1 MKIIDLS
8 IPIEDG
14 LPSDPPIQ
22 IPKIQYC
29 NHKDTAEQMAGFFKG
44 CTVEDLPEGNGW
56 GIEFLQVCTHSGTHV
71 DAPYHYY
78 PTMNGGERAWTIDEV
93 PLDWFVGDGVVMD
106 FHDKPDGYK
115 ITAKDVEE
123 YLVAGAGMSYEATMW
138 LLERGVR
145 VVGTDGWS
153 WDVPLPFEGE
163 EFEKNHDAS
172 IIWEAH
178 RVGRDKAYCH
188 IEKLTNLDQLPV
200 TGFKVNCFPVSIKAA
215 SAGWARVVAF
225 VE

>member
-1 MKIIDLS
+1 MD
-8 IPIEDG
+8 
-14 LPSDPPIQ
+14 
-22 IPKIQYC
+22 
-29 NHKDTAEQMAGFFKG
+29 
-44 CTVEDLPEGNGW
+44 DLPEGNGW
-56 GIEFLQVCTHSGTHV
+56 GIEFLKVCTHSGTHV

-78 PTMNGGERAWTIDEV
+78 PTMNGGEKAWTIDEV

-106 FHDKPDGYK
+106 FHDKSDGYK
-115 ITAKDVEE
+115 ITARDVEDYFKRIHYTLKAGDIVLLRTDADDRWGKPE
-123 YLVAGAGMSYEATMW
+123 YLVAGAGMSYDATMW
-138 LLERGVR
+138 LLNQGVR

-153 WDVPLPFEGE
+153 WDVPLPFEGQ

>member
-1 MKIIDLS
+1 
-8 IPIEDG
+8 
-14 LPSDPPIQ
+14 
-22 IPKIQYC
+22 
-29 NHKDTAEQMAGFFKG
+29 
-44 CTVEDLPEGNGW
+44 
-56 GIEFLQVCTHSGTHV
+56 
-71 DAPYHYY
+71 
-78 PTMNGGERAWTIDEV
+78 
-93 PLDWFVGDGVVMD
+93 
-106 FHDKPDGYK
+106 
-115 ITAKDVEE
+115 
-123 YLVAGAGMSYEATMW
+123 MW

-145 VVGTDGWS
+145 VVGTDGLELGVVS
-153 WDVPLPFEGE
+153 PAFEGE

-200 TGFKVNCFPVSIKAA
+200 TGFKVSCFPVSIKAA

>member
-1 MKIIDLS
+1 MQ
-8 IPIEDG
+8 IE
-14 LPSDPPIQ
+14 PVS
-22 IPKIQYC
+22 Y
-29 NHKDTAEQMAGFFKG
+29 
-44 CTVEDLPEGNGW
+44 
-56 GIEFLQVCTHSGTHV
+56 TH
-71 DAPYHYY
+71 
-78 PTMNGGERAWTIDEV
+78 
-93 PLDWFVGDGVVMD
+93 LDVYKRQVMD

-115 ITAKDVEE
+115 ITAKDVEEYFQKINYTLKPGDIVFLRTDADDRWGKPE

-200 TGFKVNCFPVSIKAA
+200 TGFKVSCFPVSIKAA
-215 SAGWARVVAF
+215 SAEMCIRDRSTWAWALTSLHF
-225 VE
+225 TL

>member
-1 MKIIDLS
+1 M
-8 IPIEDG
+8 
-14 LPSDPPIQ
+14 
-22 IPKIQYC
+22 
-29 NHKDTAEQMAGFFKG
+29 
-44 CTVEDLPEGNGW
+44 
-56 GIEFLQVCTHSGTHV
+56 
-71 DAPYHYY
+71 
-78 PTMNGGERAWTIDEV
+78 
-93 PLDWFVGDGVVMD
+93 
-106 FHDKPDGYK
+106 
-115 ITAKDVEE
+115 
-123 YLVAGAGMSYEATMW
+123 

-200 TGFKVNCFPVSIKAA
+200 TGFKVSCFPVSIKAA

>member
-1 MKIIDLS
+1 MRYFNKAMLVASAALCLNLS
-8 IPIEDG
+8 VFSQNITLKTGSVTVKE
-14 LPSDPPIQ
+14 
-22 IPKIQYC
+22 
-29 NHKDTAEQMAGFFKG
+29 AMEQLKKSSGYSFVFSS
-44 CTVEDLPEGNGW
+44 EDL
-56 GIEFLQVCTHSGTHV
+56 
-71 DAPYHYY
+71 A
-78 PTMNGGERAWTIDEV
+78 
-93 PLDWFVGDGVVMD
+93 
-106 FHDKPDGYK
+106 
-115 ITAKDVEE
+115 AKDVEEYFQKINYTLKPGDIVFLRTDADDRWGKPE

-200 TGFKVNCFPVSIKAA
+200 TGFKVSCFPVSIKAA

>member
-1 MKIIDLS
+1 
-8 IPIEDG
+8 
-14 LPSDPPIQ
+14 
-22 IPKIQYC
+22 
-29 NHKDTAEQMAGFFKG
+29 
-44 CTVEDLPEGNGW
+44 
-56 GIEFLQVCTHSGTHV
+56 
-71 DAPYHYY
+71 
-78 PTMNGGERAWTIDEV
+78 
-93 PLDWFVGDGVVMD
+93 
-106 FHDKPDGYK
+106 
-115 ITAKDVEE
+115 
-123 YLVAGAGMSYEATMW
+123 MSYEATMW

>member
-1 MKIIDLS
+1 M
-8 IPIEDG
+8 
-14 LPSDPPIQ
+14 
-22 IPKIQYC
+22 
-29 NHKDTAEQMAGFFKG
+29 
-44 CTVEDLPEGNGW
+44 
-56 GIEFLQVCTHSGTHV
+56 
-71 DAPYHYY
+71 
-78 PTMNGGERAWTIDEV
+78 

-123 YLVAGAGMSYEATMW
+123 YFQKINYTLKPGDIVFLRTDADDRWGKPEYLVAGAGMSYEATMW
-138 LLERGVR
+138 LL
-145 VVGTDGWS
+145 
-153 WDVPLPFEGE
+153 
-163 EFEKNHDAS
+163 
-172 IIWEAH
+172 EAH

-200 TGFKVNCFPVSIKAA
+200 TGFKVSCFPVSIKAA

>member
-1 MKIIDLS
+1 M
-8 IPIEDG
+8 
-14 LPSDPPIQ
+14 
-22 IPKIQYC
+22 
-29 NHKDTAEQMAGFFKG
+29 
-44 CTVEDLPEGNGW
+44 
-56 GIEFLQVCTHSGTHV
+56 
-71 DAPYHYY
+71 
-78 PTMNGGERAWTIDEV
+78 
-93 PLDWFVGDGVVMD
+93 
-106 FHDKPDGYK
+106 
-115 ITAKDVEE
+115 
-123 YLVAGAGMSYEATMW
+123 

-200 TGFKVNCFPVSIKAA
+200 TGFKVSCFPVSIKPPPP
-215 SAGWARVVAF
+215 AGPVWWPSWSNPFVVS
-225 VE
+225 V